1 MSNYNYNGGIKN
13 LIDTNN
19 INNNLNQSYWEKK
32 SLSRY
37 DYIVIGSGI
46 VGLSTAI
53 SIKERSP
60 QSSVLILERDTH
72 PNGASTKNAGFACVG
87 SLTEIMDDLKTMN
100 EQEVLDLV
108 SARYRGLQLLRKRL
122 GDENIGYKDNGS
134 FELIDS
140 NSNLSNQ
147 SILLENIERV
157 NQLLRKVLP
166 GDAFT
171 LCTNDQMKS
180 FGFSD
185 KICSYLIKN
194 NFEGEIDTGKM
205 MFQYTELALSWNV
218 HIKNGSR
225 VLKFIDGNEN
235 DSSQLVKV
243 LVENPFSLSNSTLT
257 KPMEFTCKKLAIC
270 TNAFT
275 GDLVENID
283 ITPGRGQV
291 LITDPIPGL
300 QLKGIYHFDE
310 GYYYFREKDGCI
322 LFGGGR
328 NLDFK
333 TEATTEFKLNPM
345 ILNKLYQLLQ
355 DHIIPNT
362 KFTVNTV
369 WCGIMA
375 FGKDKK
381 PIIQFNDGSKNVV
394 LGVRMGGMGVAI
406 GSLVGRMLADMIL
419 STDANS
425 SLNNQNTINNLIS
438 KL

>member
-1 MSNYNYNGGIKN
+1 MSNEIKN
-13 LIDTNN
+13 LIDINN

-32 SLSRY
+32 SLSKY

-60 QSSVLILERDTH
+60 QSSVLVLERDTH

-87 SLTEIMDDLKTMN
+87 SLTEILDDLKTMS

-108 SARYRGLQLLRKRL
+108 NARYRGLALLRKRL
-122 GDENIGYKDNGS
+122 GDNNIGYKNNGS

-140 NSNLSNQ
+140 TSSLSNG
-147 SILLENIERV
+147 SILKEKIEQV
-157 NQLLRKVLP
+157 NKLLRRVFP
-166 GDAFT
+166 SDAFT
-171 LCTNDQMKS
+171 LCTNEEMKS

-185 KICSYLIKN
+185 KICSFLIKN

-225 VLKFIDGNEN
+225 VLSFTDNHEDG
-235 DSSQLVKV
+235 VVV
-243 LVENPFSLSNSTLT
+243 LVENPFALSNLTLT
-257 KPMEFTCKKLAIC
+257 KPMEFHCKKLAIC

-275 GDLVENID
+275 GDLIDGID

-362 KFTVNTV
+362 RFTVNTV

-381 PIIQFNDGSKNVV
+381 PIIQFHNGSKNVV

-406 GSLVGRMLADMIL
+406 GSLVGKLLSDMLI
-419 STDANS
+419 NS
-425 SLNNQNTINNLIS
+425 NNNNNNDNSINNLNNNTVNNLIS

>member
-1 MSNYNYNGGIKN
+1 MSFDGNIKN
-13 LIDTNN
+13 LIDINN

-32 SLSRY
+32 SLSKY

-53 SIKERSP
+53 SIKEKSP

-87 SLTEIMDDLKTMN
+87 SLTEILDDLKTMS
-100 EQEVLDLV
+100 EEEVLNLV
-108 SARYRGLQLLRKRL
+108 NARYRGLELLRKRL
-122 GDENIGYKDNGS
+122 GDDNIGYKNNGS

-140 NSNLSNQ
+140 SSQLSNESLLKEKIQ
-147 SILLENIERV
+147 SV
-157 NQLLRKVLP
+157 NKILRKVFP
-166 GDAFT
+166 SDAFT
-171 LCTNDQMKS
+171 LCTNEQMKS

-185 KICSYLIKN
+185 KICSFLIKN

-225 VLKFIDGNEN
+225 VLKFIDNGDGD
-235 DSSQLVKV
+235 DSGVIV
-243 LVENPFSLSNSTLT
+243 HVENPFALSNLTLT
-257 KPMEFTCKKLAIC
+257 KPMEFQCKKLAIC

-275 GDLVENID
+275 GDLVNDID

-355 DHIIPNT
+355 EHIIPNT

-381 PIIQFNDGSKNVV
+381 PIIEFLNGSKNVV

-406 GSLVGRMLADMIL
+406 GSLVGKLLSNMLI
-419 STDANS
+419 NS
-425 SLNNQNTINNLIS
+425 NNNLNSNNNNNNNTINNLIS